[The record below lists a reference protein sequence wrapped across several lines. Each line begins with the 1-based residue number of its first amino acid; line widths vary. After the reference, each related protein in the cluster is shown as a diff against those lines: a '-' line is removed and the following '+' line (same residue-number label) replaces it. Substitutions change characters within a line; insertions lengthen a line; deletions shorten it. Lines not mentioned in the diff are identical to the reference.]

1 MLLFDFL
8 KDINYRKT
16 GDLLNSLEAEQEF
29 NPFMI
34 QRFLSMNKKLTVLLN
49 DTTNR
54 LYNVLNEKKDW
65 YKLLLVLVPQNK
77 NKSKYIK
84 KIKKE
89 KEIDNDKVIEFIAK
103 NNEISKKE
111 VELYIKTFNI
121 DISAYKKGLK
131 DV

>member
-121 DISAYKKGLK
+121 DISLYKKGLK